1 MFEDALGEQVVLRE
15 LPATDKNKGMVMR
28 WLRNAKGRSA
38 GSHNKKSYGKLL
50 RYCEENFVDHE
61 NFIEIIRDKS
71 R

>member
-1 MFEDALGEQVVLRE
+1 MAFRF
-15 LPATDKNKGMVMR
+15 KR
-28 WLRNAKGRSA
+28 RSA